1 MLACDFYDADGE
13 ILAFQVLVSRLD
25 PMSLLKETDRTKA
38 LLELLYHVSREVATA
53 LDLRTVLQ
61 RVLYE
66 TLQNVG
72 GERCTIVVL
81 DDAGTAVDATIVYG
95 KEVHEH
101 TTQQLRDTME
111 RGLAGW
117 VIRNRKSALVL
128 DTSKDERWLMRP
140 DDAIDRSGVKS
151 AICVPLL
158 AREKLVGVLTLV
170 HAAPNAFSEEQLDLM
185 QAIADQAGVA
195 VLNARLYTES
205 QRQARVMTALA
216 EGAAALNA
224 SLRMEDVYQR
234 ILIQTMQALQVE
246 TVAIGMLDGEH
257 IIYRAATGQNAGNI
271 LGRTIVLGEGIAGTS
286 AMEGHAVVVSDVS
299 QDRNYGETD
308 KFGGIETRAILVAP
322 IQSQGRVIGIIE
334 AINPIAKSFDPDA
347 LLVMTGIGGL
357 AGSSIQNA
365 QLFERLQAAHQR
377 YHELFEDSI
386 DAMLIT
392 DWDGHILEANRQ
404 AVWLSGYT
412 REALQTLTVDQL
424 HEVHWNRTGPGF
436 ETLHENRTCS
446 YESAMHGQDDAQRPI
461 EVHARRVEFD
471 ETDAVQW
478 IFRDITERKELD
490 GLREDLTAMIYHDLR
505 SPLANI
511 VSSLDL
517 LFSMV
522 PEDERETVL
531 TVLQIAESSTDRIQR
546 LVNSL
551 LDVNRLESGQPVVDQ
566 KVVETVTLIE
576 KAVHDV
582 EPAAKGRRQTVTAE
596 LPQELPAIWVDE
608 EMARRV
614 LINLME
620 NSIKF
625 TPSEGRLEVG
635 ARHEDNWVYVW
646 VKDNGP
652 GIPLSEQERIFD
664 KFTRLRGGARSSGLG
679 IGLAFC
685 RLAVL
690 GHGGKIWVESEPGKG
705 STFHFTFPI
714 ATEEQLAGK
723 AD

>member
-1 MLACDFYDADGE
+1 MLRPKE
-13 ILAFQVLVSRLD
+13 KD
-25 PMSLLKETDRTKA
+25 PTKA

-72 GERCTIVVL
+72 GERCSIVVL
-81 DDAGTAVDATIVYG
+81 DDAGKAVDATIVYG
-95 KEVHEH
+95 KQIHEH
-101 TTQQLRDTME
+101 TTQQLRDTVE

-117 VIRNRKSALVL
+117 VIRNHKGALIL
-128 DTSKDERWLMRP
+128 DTSKDERWLRRP
-140 DDAIDRSGVKS
+140 DDEVDSSRVKS

-170 HAAPNAFSEEQLDLM
+170 HPAPNAFSEEQLDLM

-216 EGAAALNA
+216 EGAAAMNA

-246 TVAIGMLDGEH
+246 TVTLGMLEGEH
-257 IIYRAATGQNAGNI
+257 IIYRAAAGQNAGNI
-271 LGRTIVLGEGIAGTS
+271 LGRTIALGEGIAG
-286 AMEGHAVVVSDVS
+286 AAALEGRGVVVSDVS
-299 QDRNYGETD
+299 LDKKHSEAD
-308 KFGGIETRAILVAP
+308 KFGGIEVRAIVVAP

-334 AINPIAKSFDPDA
+334 AINPIAKTFDPDA

-357 AGSSIQNA
+357 AGSTIQNA

-377 YHELFEDSI
+377 YRELFEDSI

-392 DWDGHILEANRQ
+392 DWEGHILEANRQ
-404 AVWLSGYT
+404 AISLSGYT
-412 REALQTLTVDQL
+412 REVLQTLTIDQL
-424 HEVHWNRTGPGF
+424 HDVHWNRTGREF
-436 ETLHENRTCS
+436 EILREDRTCS
-446 YESAMHGQDDAQRPI
+446 YESTIRGEGDAHTPI

-471 ETDAVQW
+471 ETDSIQW
-478 IFRDITERKELD
+478 ILRDITERKELD

-511 VSSLDL
+511 VSSLDV

-522 PEDERETVL
+522 PEDDRETVL
-531 TVLQIAESSTDRIQR
+531 TILKIAENSTDRIQR
-546 LVNSL
+546 LVSSL
-551 LDVNRLESGQPVVDQ
+551 LDVNRLESGQTVADQ
-566 KVVETVTLIE
+566 KVVETVSLIE
-576 KAVHDV
+576 RAVLDV
-582 EPAAKGRRQTVTAE
+582 TPVAKGRRQTITAK
-596 LPQELPAIWVDE
+596 LPKALPPLWVDE
-608 EMARRV
+608 DMARRV
-614 LINLME
+614 LINLIE
-620 NSIKF
+620 NSVKF
-625 TPSEGRLEVG
+625 TPPDGKLEVG
-635 ARHEDNWVYVW
+635 ARHENEWVYLW

-664 KFTRLRGGARSSGLG
+664 KFTRLRGSSKTSGLG

-690 GHGGKIWVESEPGKG
+690 GHGGKIWIESEPGKG

-714 ATEEQLAGK
+714 ATKEQLTGK
-723 AD
+723 AE